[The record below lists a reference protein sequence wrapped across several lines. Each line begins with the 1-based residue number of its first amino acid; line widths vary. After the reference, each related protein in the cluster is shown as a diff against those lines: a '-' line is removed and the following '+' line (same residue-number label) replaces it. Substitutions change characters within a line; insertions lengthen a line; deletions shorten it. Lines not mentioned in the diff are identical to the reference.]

1 MEISLVVICKYIL
14 DDIVYLGMM
23 PRIVALNYGDK
34 YFAKIMWLKVT
45 SVYIALAAGFDVIFQ
60 DADLV
65 WIKDPVPMLHS
76 FKGYDMI
83 FMELSPWSYFL

>member
-1 MEISLVVICKYIL
+1 
-14 DDIVYLGMM
+14 M
-23 PRIVALNYGDK
+23 PRNVAGNYGDK

-65 WIKDPVPMLHS
+65 WIKDPVPILHS
-76 FKGYDMI
+76 FKDYDMI
-83 FMELSPWSYFL
+83 FMDDGARTPRFTPLFTNTGFYFVR